1 MSRLAAE
8 QGAPIYLSVGAS
20 TLWRARSGR
29 SARVPRLVVEEV
41 PAHDSDSSTDDSFNA
56 NDLMLEA
63 EQRLSVKVAKQEMRA
78 SLESMVRTRG
88 SLALEVQQPVWLP
101 ADAPMARGAAG
112 RPRGAA
118 RLHARAHAEQP
129 LPAAGGDQ

>member
-1 MSRLAAE
+1 
-8 QGAPIYLSVGAS
+8 
-20 TLWRARSGR
+20 
-29 SARVPRLVVEEV
+29 VPRLVVEEV

-88 SLALEVQQPVWLP
+88 GLALE
-101 ADAPMARGAAG
+101 A
-112 RPRGAA
+112 
-118 RLHARAHAEQP
+118 
-129 LPAAGGDQ
+129 